1 MLPYQN
7 ILSRP
12 EQVTPS
18 LKFIK
23 AQKEPALKVMETN
36 LKLKSNGTLWEK
48 IMTQKLKINQIKNSK
63 DWYLVIKMLTELVK
77 GNTVNRDCFSKEIEN
92 IKVNQSKTTNSM
104 AELKK
109 KKMHKLTGPIQG
121 RERSTLVV
129 SGFTMKVL
137 LHFSARNEYQIK

>member
-7 ILSRP
+7 ILPRP

-48 IMTQKLKINQIKNSK
+48 IMTQTLKIKQIKNSK

-92 IKVNQSKTTNSM
+92 YILDNMKSLLWFVINPSNWSTTVNTK
-104 AELKK
+104 ALF
-109 KKMHKLTGPIQG
+109 H
-121 RERSTLVV
+121 RHATL
-129 SGFTMKVL
+129 GETQM
-137 LHFSARNEYQIK
+137 

>member
-1 MLPYQN
+1 MGIRMPPYQN

-63 DWYLVIKMLTELVK
+63 DSYLVIKMLTELVK

-109 KKMHKLTGPIQG
+109 KKCT
-121 RERSTLVV
+121 
-129 SGFTMKVL
+129 
-137 LHFSARNEYQIK
+137 N

>member
-1 MLPYQN
+1 MDIRMLPYQN
-7 ILSRP
+7 ILPRP

-48 IMTQKLKINQIKNSK
+48 IMTQTLKIKQIKNSK

-92 IKVNQSKTTNSM
+92 IKMNQSKMTNSM
-104 AELKK
+104 AELFLKK
-109 KKMHKLTGPIQG
+109 CTSWQDPFRG
-121 RERSTLVV
+121 ERD
-129 SGFTMKVL
+129 L
-137 LHFSARNEYQIK
+137 L